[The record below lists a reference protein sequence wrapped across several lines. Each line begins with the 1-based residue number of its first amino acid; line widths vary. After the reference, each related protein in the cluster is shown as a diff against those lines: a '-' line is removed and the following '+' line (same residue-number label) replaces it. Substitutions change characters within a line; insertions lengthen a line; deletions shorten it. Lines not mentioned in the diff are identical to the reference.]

1 MHDCAVGCDGSA
13 HDGALLVEVDDD
25 NVIGFVY
32 FFTNT
37 IKRRECM
44 RQIVL
49 KENKTEVGI
58 YQMKWSLSIVRVLKP
73 IEEGCTPS
81 DDNCKSS

>member
-1 MHDCAVGCDGSA
+1 M
-13 HDGALLVEVDDD
+13 EVDDD